1 VSTTDSRTDA
11 AVDVAEAEQ
20 LYMTMALIKR
30 FEQVAY
36 RAYEQGEIE
45 GTIHASIGQEGTA
58 VGVISELRTS
68 DKVLSHH
75 RGHGHAL
82 AKGVDP
88 GRLMAELCGRATG
101 VSGGKGGSMH
111 ATDTACGFLGTLA
124 VVGSSIPL
132 AVGVGLGLRRVGTDD
147 VCVVYFGDG
156 AVNQGVLYESLNLA
170 GIWDL
175 PVLFVCENNAYAIT
189 TSADDFTTGEGVR
202 ARAEGFGIANAIVDG
217 QDVLAVKR
225 ETARL
230 LEGVRA
236 GAPAVLECLTYRFM
250 GHSRGDPPHG
260 VYRTKD
266 ELDRWQSRDPLIL
279 LARNAS
285 IGEDVIQRIDDEV
298 RRRVDDAMQF
308 ALDSPRPAREAL
320 EQDVWG

>member
-1 VSTTDSRTDA
+1 VT
-11 AVDVAEAEQ
+11 VDPAEAEQ
-20 LYMTMALIKR
+20 LYATMALIKR

-58 VGVISELRTS
+58 VGVVSELRPT

-88 GRLMAELCGRATG
+88 ARLMAELCGRATG

-111 ATDTACGFLGTLA
+111 ATDVDCGFLGTLA

-132 AVGVGLGLRRVGTDD
+132 AVGVGLGLQRLGTDD

-170 GIWDL
+170 AIWNL

-189 TSADDFTTGEGVR
+189 TAAGDFTAGDGVR

-217 QDVLAVKR
+217 QDVLAVKA
-225 ETARL
+225 ETAAL
-230 LEGVRA
+230 LETVRA

-260 VYRTKD
+260 IYRTKD
-266 ELDRWQSRDPLIL
+266 ELDRWQSRDPLVV
-279 LARNAS
+279 LAKNAS
-285 IGEDVIQRIDDEV
+285 LAEQVVDRIHEET
-298 RRRVDDAMQF
+298 RAQIDAAMKF
-308 ALDSPRPAREAL
+308 ALDSPRPSREAL
-320 EQDVWG
+320 EQDIWG